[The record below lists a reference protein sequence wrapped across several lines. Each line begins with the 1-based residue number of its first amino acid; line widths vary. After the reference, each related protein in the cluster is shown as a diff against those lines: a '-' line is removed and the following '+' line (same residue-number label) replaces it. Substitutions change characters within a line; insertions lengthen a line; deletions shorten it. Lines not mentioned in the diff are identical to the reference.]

1 MTLVLLEVYRNMVS
15 WPRCVIVR
23 TKDSDIK
30 KFATTNYIPSLTVS
44 LKVVL
49 KPSGELWD
57 LWGTSL
63 KSSCMALQ

>member
-1 MTLVLLEVYRNMVS
+1 MLEVYRNMVS
-15 WPRCVIVR
+15 WPRCVVVR

-49 KPSGELWD
+49 KTSGELWG
-57 LWGTSL
+57 LWGISH